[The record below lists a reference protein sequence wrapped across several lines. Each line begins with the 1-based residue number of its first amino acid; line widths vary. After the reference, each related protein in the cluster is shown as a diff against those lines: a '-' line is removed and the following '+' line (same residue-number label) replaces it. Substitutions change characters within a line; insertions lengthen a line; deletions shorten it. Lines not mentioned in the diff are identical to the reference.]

1 MAKRKKPDDRQ
12 TPQVYAAA
20 SLTNNDLMSSRYMVQ
35 SADVELVGRMIR
47 NTVARAIDLNAT
59 VVASQPMRLYRP
71 SSTSKVYGKRRVDR
85 KTKAFL
91 SGRGPNKPHKKAV
104 SIASAADEMEEITD
118 HPILD
123 LLYAPDPSM
132 TCGQWFYL
140 IQSYIEATGW
150 CAAWMGPDQI
160 PKGMY
165 VLAPHQTKIDFTI
178 QDYIRG
184 FMFGA
189 ETSKERFFPADECAY
204 FRLRPHPQN
213 PNRAAS
219 WVSSVIMPSDM
230 EQAALQSEIARWNN
244 GGLPGAIYKI
254 NATSQTEFDRAAN
267 EIDRQTRG
275 VNKAGRNLIISN
287 AEVIQPASKPHE
299 MNYQAGLDTAEARIY
314 RAAGIPEPLWKLN
327 DANLASASAASPAYM
342 NLTIWPRLST
352 LAEILTEYVV
362 SRFDPTGTMFLA
374 FDNPDNEDVE
384 KERTGMIAL
393 ANAGLV
399 TANEARAAL
408 GIEQGDESLDAFRF
422 NGVPI
427 AMPAMNTA
435 ATVDGPDVADPAA
448 AAGAETVQDTALNGA
463 QVQALAELA
472 SQVALGQLPL
482 GTARAIARAAFPA
495 VSDQT
500 LDSIFKPL
508 ATFTPEATDATTQT
522 PAQRNEQEDS
532 QPEAS
537 DEPTGSDGNGTD
549 NDPEGDE
556 DDASKSNHVHADGTG
571 GNEHTG
577 RGAGISGRGVQ
588 AVAKLTCTCDTC
600 HTKEAELA
608 KRPDGMN
615 AAIEQMADDMA
626 RWYQA
631 TLIAGATE
639 SGLVVSADALAQ
651 LDQVLDTGLA
661 RMYQQG
667 YTETFQLSPDA
678 DGAPPTFQI
687 NERARQYLMET
698 KLELVRTIPETLK
711 EQATRA
717 IADGLGQGQT
727 INEIRDKLAE
737 SGSVDAMAERVA
749 RTETAR
755 AYQYGDMQG
764 AEEAG
769 GFAGRTWLLA
779 GGPCPLCSAISG
791 MLEGK
796 VVPFT
801 EPFIR
806 AGTTIATTDGA
817 VTFARD
823 VFVPS
828 EAHPNCRCISI
839 NELAEEDDG
848 N

>member
-20 SLTNNDLMSSRYMVQ
+20 SLTNNDLLSSRYMVQ

-59 VVASQPMRLYRP
+59 VVSSQPLRLYRP
-71 SSTSKVYGKRRVDR
+71 ASGSKVYGKRRVDR
-85 KTKAFL
+85 RTKAFL
-91 SGRGPNKPHKKAV
+91 SGRGVNKPHKKAV

-165 VLAPHQTKIDFTI
+165 VLAPHQTKIDFTV

-184 FMFGA
+184 FTFGA
-189 ETSKERFFPADECAY
+189 ETSKERFFPAEECAY

-374 FDNPDNEDVE
+374 FDNPDNEDVAQE
-384 KERTGMIAL
+384 TARMVSL

-399 TANEARAAL
+399 SANEARAAL
-408 GIEQGDESLDAFRF
+408 GIEQAGPELDVYRF

-427 AMPAMNTA
+427 MVPAMDR
-435 ATVDGPDVADPAA
+435 VPEEAD
-448 AAGAETVQDTALNGA
+448 D
-463 QVQALAELA
+463 
-472 SQVALGQLPL
+472 
-482 GTARAIARAAFPA
+482 
-495 VSDQT
+495 
-500 LDSIFKPL
+500 
-508 ATFTPEATDATTQT
+508 EATEEAEERD
-522 PAQRNEQEDS
+522 EEEDS

-537 DEPTGSDGNGTD
+537 DEPAGSDGDGED
-549 NDPEGDE
+549 DVGEGDE
-556 DDASKSNHVHADGTG
+556 DDAAKSNHVHPHGVGSDA
-571 GNEHTG
+571 NTG
-577 RGAGISGRGVQ
+577 RGAGVPERGVQ
-588 AVAKLTCTCDTC
+588 PVAKLTCTCGEHSFSGAGKSTELES
-600 HTKEAELA
+600 HTKNADLA
-608 KRPDGMN
+608 RRPDGMN

-631 TLIAGATE
+631 TLAAGVAE
-639 SGLVVSADALAQ
+639 GGLVVSTQAMAE
-651 LDQVLDTGLA
+651 LDRLLDTGLA

-687 NERARQYLMET
+687 NERARQYLLDT

-711 EQATRA
+711 DQATRA

-769 GFAGRTWLLA
+769 GFKGRTWLLA
-779 GGPCPLCSAISG
+779 GGPCPLCSAISD
-791 MLEGK
+791 MLAGK
-796 VVPFT
+796 VVPFN
-801 EPFIR
+801 EPFIK

-839 NELAEEDDG
+839 NELADEDDG

>member
-20 SLTNNDLMSSRYMVQ
+20 SLTNNDLLSSRYMVQ

-59 VVASQPMRLYRP
+59 VVSSQPLRLYRP
-71 SSTSKVYGKRRVDR
+71 SSGSKVYGKRRVDR
-85 KTKAFL
+85 RTKAFL
-91 SGRGPNKPHKKAV
+91 SGRGVNKPHKKAV
-104 SIASAADEMEEITD
+104 SVSSASDEMEEITS

-165 VLAPHQTKIDFTI
+165 VLAPHQTKIDFTV

-184 FMFGA
+184 FTFGA
-189 ETSKERFFPADECAY
+189 ETSKERFFPYEECAY

-244 GGLPGAIYKI
+244 GGLPGAVFKI

-374 FDNPDNEDVE
+374 FDNPDNEDVTQE
-384 KERTGMIAL
+384 TARMVSL

-399 TANEARAAL
+399 SANEARAAL
-408 GIEQGDESLDAFRF
+408 GIEQAGPELDVYRF

-427 AMPAMNTA
+427 MVPAMDR
-435 ATVDGPDVADPAA
+435 VPVPEEAD
-448 AAGAETVQDTALNGA
+448 D
-463 QVQALAELA
+463 
-472 SQVALGQLPL
+472 
-482 GTARAIARAAFPA
+482 
-495 VSDQT
+495 
-500 LDSIFKPL
+500 
-508 ATFTPEATDATTQT
+508 EATEAPEERD
-522 PAQRNEQEDS
+522 EQEDTA
-532 QPEAS
+532 PEAS
-537 DEPTGSDGNGTD
+537 DEPEGSDGDGA
-549 NDPEGDE
+549 
-556 DDASKSNHVHADGTG
+556 DDAGEGNEATAAKSNDLRSDGTG
-571 GNEHTG
+571 GDALARHGDGLPG
-577 RGAGISGRGVQ
+577 RSGAAQS
-588 AVAKLTCTCDTC
+588 KLTCTCDN

-608 KRPDGMN
+608 RRPDGMN
-615 AAIEQMADDMA
+615 TAIDQMADDMA
-626 RWYQA
+626 RWYQT
-631 TLIAGATE
+631 TLAAGITE
-639 SGLVVSADALAQ
+639 SGLVVSTQALAE
-651 LDQVLDTGLA
+651 LDRVLDDGLA
-661 RMYQQG
+661 RMYRQG
-667 YTETFQLSPDA
+667 YADTVQAMPDA
-678 DGAPPTFQI
+678 DGVMPTFDI
-687 NERARQYLMET
+687 NDRARQYLMET
-698 KLELVRTIPETLK
+698 KLELVRTIP
-711 EQATRA
+711 
-717 IADGLGQGQT
+717 
-727 INEIRDKLAE
+727 
-737 SGSVDAMAERVA
+737 
-749 RTETAR
+749 
-755 AYQYGDMQG
+755 
-764 AEEAG
+764 
-769 GFAGRTWLLA
+769 
-779 GGPCPLCSAISG
+779 
-791 MLEGK
+791 
-796 VVPFT
+796 
-801 EPFIR
+801 
-806 AGTTIATTDGA
+806 
-817 VTFARD
+817 
-823 VFVPS
+823 
-828 EAHPNCRCISI
+828 
-839 NELAEEDDG
+839 
-848 N
+848 

>member
-20 SLTNNDLMSSRYMVQ
+20 SLTNNDLLSSRYMVQ

-59 VVASQPMRLYRP
+59 VVSSQPMRLYRP

-85 KTKAFL
+85 RTKAFL
-91 SGRGPNKPHKKAV
+91 SGRGVNKPHKKAV
-104 SIASAADEMEEITD
+104 SVSSASDEMEEITS

-165 VLAPHQTKIDFTI
+165 VLAPHQTKIDFTV

-184 FMFGA
+184 FTFGS
-189 ETSKERFFPADECAY
+189 ETSKERFFPYEECAY

-374 FDNPDNEDVE
+374 FDNPDNEDVTQE
-384 KERTGMIAL
+384 TARMVSL

-399 TANEARAAL
+399 SANEARAAL
-408 GIEQGDESLDAFRF
+408 GIEQAGPELDVYRF

-427 AMPAMNTA
+427 MVPAMDR
-435 ATVDGPDVADPAA
+435 VPEEAD
-448 AAGAETVQDTALNGA
+448 D
-463 QVQALAELA
+463 
-472 SQVALGQLPL
+472 
-482 GTARAIARAAFPA
+482 
-495 VSDQT
+495 
-500 LDSIFKPL
+500 
-508 ATFTPEATDATTQT
+508 EATEAPEERD
-522 PAQRNEQEDS
+522 EQEDTA
-532 QPEAS
+532 PEAS
-537 DEPTGSDGNGTD
+537 DEPEGSDGDGED
-549 NDPEGDE
+549 DAGEGDE
-556 DDASKSNHVHADGTG
+556 ATAAKSHDLHSDGTG
-571 GNEHTG
+571 GDALARHGDGLPG
-577 RGAGISGRGVQ
+577 RSGAAQS
-588 AVAKLTCTCDTC
+588 KLTCTCDN

-608 KRPDGMN
+608 RRPDGMN
-615 AAIEQMADDMA
+615 TAIEQMADDMA
-626 RWYQA
+626 RWYQT
-631 TLIAGATE
+631 TLAAGITE
-639 SGLVVSADALAQ
+639 SGLVVTTQALAE
-651 LDQVLDTGLA
+651 LDRVLDDGLA
-661 RMYQQG
+661 RMYRQG
-667 YTETFQLSPDA
+667 YADTVQAMPDA
-678 DGAPPTFQI
+678 DGVMPTFDI
-687 NERARQYLMET
+687 NDRARQYLMET

-711 EQATRA
+711 DEATRI
-717 IADGLGQGQT
+717 IADGVGEGRT
-727 INEIRDKLAE
+727 INEIRDGLADV
-737 SGSVDAMAERVA
+737 GSVDAMAERVA

-764 AEEAG
+764 AEELG
-769 GFAGRTWLLA
+769 GFKGRTWLLA
-779 GGPCPLCSAISG
+779 GGPCPLCAAASEILA
-791 MLEGK
+791 GK
-796 VVPFT
+796 VVPFS
-801 EPFIR
+801 EPFFK
-806 AGTTIATTDGA
+806 AGTTIAAADGA
-817 VTFARD
+817 VTLARD

-828 EAHPNCRCISI
+828 ELHPNCRCISI

>member
-184 FMFGA
+184 FTFGS
-189 ETSKERFFPADECAY
+189 ETSKERFFPAEECAY

-374 FDNPDNEDVE
+374 FDNPDNEDVTQE
-384 KERTGMIAL
+384 TARMVSL

-399 TANEARAAL
+399 SANEARAAL
-408 GIEQGDESLDAFRF
+408 GIEQAGPELDVYRF

-427 AMPAMNTA
+427 MVPAMDR
-435 ATVDGPDVADPAA
+435 VPEEAD
-448 AAGAETVQDTALNGA
+448 D
-463 QVQALAELA
+463 
-472 SQVALGQLPL
+472 
-482 GTARAIARAAFPA
+482 
-495 VSDQT
+495 
-500 LDSIFKPL
+500 
-508 ATFTPEATDATTQT
+508 EATEA
-522 PAQRNEQEDS
+522 PEERLEQED
-532 QPEAS
+532 PEPETG
-537 DEPTGSDGNGTD
+537 DEPAGSDGDGA
-549 NDPEGDE
+549 
-556 DDASKSNHVHADGTG
+556 DDAGEGAKARDAKPDNLHTDGTG
-571 GNEHTG
+571 GDALARHGDGLPG
-577 RGAGISGRGVQ
+577 RGSKALSQ
-588 AVAKLTCTCDTC
+588 LTCTCDN

-631 TLIAGATE
+631 TLAAGVAE
-639 SGLVVSADALAQ
+639 GGLVVSTQAMAE

-687 NERARQYLMET
+687 NERARQYLLDT

-711 EQATRA
+711 EQATNA

-779 GGPCPLCSAISG
+779 GGPCALCSAISE
-791 MLEGK
+791 MLAGK

-801 EPFIR
+801 EPFIK

-823 VFVPS
+823 VWVPS
-828 EAHPNCRCISI
+828 EAHPQCRCISI
-839 NELAEEDDG
+839 NELADDQDDG

>member
-20 SLTNNDLMSSRYMVQ
+20 SLTNNDLLSSRYMVQ

-59 VVASQPMRLYRP
+59 VVSSQPLRLYRP
-71 SSTSKVYGKRRVDR
+71 ASGSKVYGKRRVDR
-85 KTKAFL
+85 RTKAFL
-91 SGRGPNKPHKKAV
+91 SGRGVCKPHKKAV
-104 SIASAADEMEEITD
+104 SVSSASDEMEEITS

-165 VLAPHQTKIDFTI
+165 VLAPHQTKIDFTV

-184 FMFGA
+184 FTFGS
-189 ETSKERFFPADECAY
+189 ETSKERFFPAEECAY

-374 FDNPDNEDVE
+374 FDNPDNEDVTQE
-384 KERTGMIAL
+384 TARMVSL

-399 TANEARAAL
+399 SANEARAAL
-408 GIEQGDESLDAFRF
+408 GIEQAGPELDVYRF

-427 AMPAMNTA
+427 MVPAMDR
-435 ATVDGPDVADPAA
+435 VPEVPD
-448 AAGAETVQDTALNGA
+448 
-463 QVQALAELA
+463 
-472 SQVALGQLPL
+472 
-482 GTARAIARAAFPA
+482 
-495 VSDQT
+495 
-500 LDSIFKPL
+500 
-508 ATFTPEATDATTQT
+508 EATEAPEERD
-522 PAQRNEQEDS
+522 EQEDTA
-532 QPEAS
+532 PEAS
-537 DEPTGSDGNGTD
+537 DEPEGSDGDGAD
-549 NDPEGDE
+549 DAGEGDE
-556 DDASKSNHVHADGTG
+556 ATAAKSNDLHSDGTG
-571 GNEHTG
+571 GNALARHGDGLPG
-577 RGAGISGRGVQ
+577 RSGATQS
-588 AVAKLTCTCDTC
+588 KLTCTCDN

-608 KRPDGMN
+608 RRPDGMN
-615 AAIEQMADDMA
+615 TAIDQMADDMA

-631 TLIAGATE
+631 TLAAGITE
-639 SGLVVSADALAQ
+639 SGLVVSTQALAE
-651 LDQVLDTGLA
+651 LDRVLDDGLA
-661 RMYQQG
+661 RMYRQG
-667 YTETFQLSPDA
+667 YADTVQAMPDA
-678 DGAPPTFQI
+678 DGVMPTFDI
-687 NERARQYLMET
+687 NDRARQYLMET

-711 EQATRA
+711 DEATRI
-717 IADGLGQGQT
+717 IADGVGEGRT
-727 INEIRDKLAE
+727 INEIRDGL
-737 SGSVDAMAERVA
+737 SDVGSVDAMAERVA

-764 AEEAG
+764 AEEMG
-769 GFAGRTWLLA
+769 GFKGRTWLLA
-779 GGPCPLCSAISG
+779 GGPCPLCAAASEILA
-791 MLEGK
+791 GK
-796 VVPFT
+796 VVPFS
-801 EPFIR
+801 EPFFK
-806 AGTTIATTDGA
+806 AGTTIAAADGA
-817 VTFARD
+817 VTLTRD

-828 EAHPNCRCISI
+828 ELHPNCRCISI

>member
-20 SLTNNDLMSSRYMVQ
+20 SLTNNDLLSSRYMVQ

-59 VVASQPMRLYRP
+59 VVSSQPMRLYRP
-71 SSTSKVYGKRRVDR
+71 ASGSKVYGKRRVDR

-91 SGRGPNKPHKKAV
+91 SGRGVNKPHKKAV
-104 SIASAADEMEEITD
+104 SVSSAADEMEEITD

-165 VLAPHQTKIDFTI
+165 VLAPHQTKIDFTV

-184 FMFGA
+184 FTFGS
-189 ETSKERFFPADECAY
+189 ETSKERFFPYEECAY

-254 NATSQTEFDRAAN
+254 NATSQAEFDRAAN

-374 FDNPDNEDVE
+374 FDNPDNEDVTQE
-384 KERTGMIAL
+384 TARMVSL

-399 TANEARAAL
+399 SANEARAAL
-408 GIEQGDESLDAFRF
+408 GIEQAGPELDVYRF

-427 AMPAMNTA
+427 MVPAMDR
-435 ATVDGPDVADPAA
+435 VPEEAD
-448 AAGAETVQDTALNGA
+448 D
-463 QVQALAELA
+463 
-472 SQVALGQLPL
+472 
-482 GTARAIARAAFPA
+482 
-495 VSDQT
+495 
-500 LDSIFKPL
+500 
-508 ATFTPEATDATTQT
+508 EATEA
-522 PAQRNEQEDS
+522 PEERLEQEDP

-537 DEPTGSDGNGTD
+537 DEPEGSDGDGAD
-549 NDPEGDE
+549 DDREGDE
-556 DDASKSNHVHADGTG
+556 GDAAKSNDLRSDGTG
-571 GNEHTG
+571 GHALARHGDGLPG
-577 RGAGISGRGVQ
+577 RGGAALS
-588 AVAKLTCTCDTC
+588 KLTCTCDN

-608 KRPDGMN
+608 RRPDGMN
-615 AAIEQMADDMA
+615 TAIEQMADDMA

-631 TLIAGATE
+631 TLAAGITE
-639 SGLVVSADALAQ
+639 SGLVVTTQALAE
-651 LDQVLDTGLA
+651 LDRVLDDGLA
-661 RMYQQG
+661 RMYRQG
-667 YTETFQLSPDA
+667 YADTIQAQPDA
-678 DGAPPTFQI
+678 DGVMPTFDI
-687 NERARQYLMET
+687 NDRARQYLMET

-711 EQATRA
+711 DEATRI
-717 IADGLGQGQT
+717 IADGVGEGRT
-727 INEIRDKLAE
+727 INEIRDGL
-737 SGSVDAMAERVA
+737 SDVGSVDAMAERVA

-764 AEEAG
+764 AEEMG
-769 GFAGRTWLLA
+769 GFKGRTWLLA
-779 GGPCPLCSAISG
+779 GGPCPLCSAISS
-791 MLEGK
+791 MLAGK
-796 VVPFT
+796 VVPFS
-801 EPFIR
+801 EPFIK

-823 VFVPS
+823 VWVPS
-828 EAHPNCRCISI
+828 EAHPQCRCISI
-839 NELAEEDDG
+839 NELADEDDG

>member
-12 TPQVYAAA
+12 TPPVYAAA
-20 SLTNNDLMSSRYMVQ
+20 SLTNNDLLSSRYMVQ
-35 SADVELVGRMIR
+35 SADIELVGRMIR

-59 VVASQPMRLYRP
+59 VVSSQPLRLYRP
-71 SSTSKVYGKRRVDR
+71 SSNSKVYGKRRVDR

-91 SGRGPNKPHKKAV
+91 SGRGVNKPHKKAV
-104 SIASAADEMEEITD
+104 SVSSASDEMEEITD

-165 VLAPHQTKIDFTI
+165 VLAPHQTKIDFTV

-184 FMFGA
+184 FTFGS
-189 ETSKERFFPADECAY
+189 ETSKERFFPYEECAY

-374 FDNPDNEDVE
+374 FDNPDNEDVTQE
-384 KERTGMIAL
+384 TARMVSL

-399 TANEARAAL
+399 SANEARAAL
-408 GIEQGDESLDAFRF
+408 GIEQAGPELDVYRF

-427 AMPAMNTA
+427 MVPAMDR
-435 ATVDGPDVADPAA
+435 VPEEAD
-448 AAGAETVQDTALNGA
+448 D
-463 QVQALAELA
+463 
-472 SQVALGQLPL
+472 
-482 GTARAIARAAFPA
+482 
-495 VSDQT
+495 
-500 LDSIFKPL
+500 
-508 ATFTPEATDATTQT
+508 EATEAPEERD
-522 PAQRNEQEDS
+522 EQEDPA
-532 QPEAS
+532 PEAS
-537 DEPTGSDGNGTD
+537 DEPEGSDGDGED
-549 NDPEGDE
+549 DVGEGDE
-556 DDASKSNHVHADGTG
+556 ATAAKSNDLHSDGTG
-571 GNEHTG
+571 GNALARHGDGLPG
-577 RGAGISGRGVQ
+577 RSGQ
-588 AVAKLTCTCDTC
+588 ALSKLTCTCDN

-608 KRPDGMN
+608 RRPDGMN
-615 AAIEQMADDMA
+615 TAIEQMADDMA
-626 RWYQA
+626 RWYQT
-631 TLIAGATE
+631 TLAAGLTE
-639 SGLVVSADALAQ
+639 SGLVVSTQAMAD
-651 LDQVLDTGLA
+651 LDAVLDTGLA
-661 RMYQQG
+661 RMYRQG
-667 YTETFQLSPDA
+667 YADTIQAQPDA
-678 DGAPPTFQI
+678 DGVMPTFDI
-687 NERARQYLMET
+687 NDRARQYLLDT

-711 EQATRA
+711 DEATRI
-717 IADGLGQGQT
+717 IADGVGEGRT
-727 INEIRDKLAE
+727 INEIRDGL
-737 SGSVDAMAERVA
+737 SDVGSVDAMAERVA

-764 AEEAG
+764 AEEMG
-769 GFAGRTWLLA
+769 GFKGRTWLLA

-791 MLEGK
+791 MLAGK
-796 VVPFT
+796 VVPFS
-801 EPFIR
+801 EPFIK

-839 NELAEEDDG
+839 NELADEDDG

>member
-20 SLTNNDLMSSRYMVQ
+20 SLTNNDLLSSRYMVQ

-59 VVASQPMRLYRP
+59 VVSSQPMRLYRP
-71 SSTSKVYGKRRVDR
+71 ASGSKVYGKRRVDR
-85 KTKAFL
+85 RTKAFL
-91 SGRGPNKPHKKAV
+91 SGRGVCKPHKKAV
-104 SIASAADEMEEITD
+104 SVSSASDEMEEITS

-165 VLAPHQTKIDFTI
+165 VLAPHQTKIDFTV

-184 FMFGA
+184 FTFGA
-189 ETSKERFFPADECAY
+189 ETSKERFFPYEECAY

-244 GGLPGAIYKI
+244 GGLPGSIYKI

-374 FDNPDNEDVE
+374 FDNPDNEDVTQE
-384 KERTGMIAL
+384 TARMVSL

-399 TANEARAAL
+399 SANEARAAL
-408 GIEQGDESLDAFRF
+408 GIEQAGPELDVYRF

-427 AMPAMNTA
+427 MVPAMDR
-435 ATVDGPDVADPAA
+435 V
-448 AAGAETVQDTALNGA
+448 
-463 QVQALAELA
+463 
-472 SQVALGQLPL
+472 
-482 GTARAIARAAFPA
+482 
-495 VSDQT
+495 
-500 LDSIFKPL
+500 
-508 ATFTPEATDATTQT
+508 PEAPNATTQT
-522 PAQRNEQEDS
+522 AKEGDDPEDPAPETGNE
-532 QPEAS
+532 PA
-537 DEPTGSDGNGTD
+537 GGNGNGE
-549 NDPEGDE
+549 NDAGEGDE
-556 DDASKSNHVHADGTG
+556 ATAAKSNDLHSDGTG
-571 GNEHTG
+571 GHALARHGDGLPG
-577 RGAGISGRGVQ
+577 RGGATQS
-588 AVAKLTCTCDTC
+588 KLTCTCDN

-608 KRPDGMN
+608 RRPDGMN
-615 AAIEQMADDMA
+615 TAIEQMADDMA

-631 TLIAGATE
+631 TLAAGITE
-639 SGLVVSADALAQ
+639 SGLVVSTQAMAELDA
-651 LDQVLDTGLA
+651 VLDTGLA
-661 RMYQQG
+661 RMYRQG
-667 YTETFQLSPDA
+667 YADTVQAMPDA
-678 DGAPPTFQI
+678 DGVMPTFDI
-687 NERARQYLMET
+687 NDRARQYLMET

-711 EQATRA
+711 DEATRI
-717 IADGLGQGQT
+717 IADGVGQGQT
-727 INEIRDKLAE
+727 INEIRDGLADV
-737 SGSVDAMAERVA
+737 GSVDAMAERVA

-764 AEEAG
+764 AEELG
-769 GFAGRTWLLA
+769 GFKGRTWLLA
-779 GGPCPLCSAISG
+779 GGPCPLCAAASEILA
-791 MLEGK
+791 GK
-796 VVPFT
+796 VVPFS
-801 EPFIR
+801 EPFFK
-806 AGTTIATTDGA
+806 AGTTIAAADGA
-817 VTFARD
+817 VTLARD
-823 VFVPS
+823 VWVPS
-828 EAHPNCRCISI
+828 ELHPQCRCISI

>member
-20 SLTNNDLMSSRYMVQ
+20 SLTNNDLLSSRYMVQ

-59 VVASQPMRLYRP
+59 VVASQPLRLYRP
-71 SSTSKVYGKRRVDR
+71 SSGSNVYGKRRVDR
-85 KTKAFL
+85 RTKAFL

-165 VLAPHQTKIDFTI
+165 VLAPHQTKIDFTV

-184 FMFGA
+184 FTFGA
-189 ETSKERFFPADECAY
+189 ETSKERFFPAEECAY

-219 WVSSVIMPSDM
+219 WVSSVIMPSDL

-254 NATSQTEFDRAAN
+254 NASSQTEFDRAAN

-374 FDNPDNEDVE
+374 FDNPDNEDVAQE
-384 KERTGMIAL
+384 TARMVSL

-399 TANEARAAL
+399 SANEARAAL
-408 GIEQGDESLDAFRF
+408 GIEQADESLDAFRF
-422 NGVPI
+422 NGVPVS
-427 AMPAMNTA
+427 MPAMNTA
-435 ATVDGPDVADPAA
+435 ATVDGAKPADPAA

-508 ATFTPEATDATTQT
+508 ATFTPEVPDATTEEA
-522 PAQRNEQEDS
+522 AQRNEQEDS
-532 QPEAS
+532 AS
-537 DEPTGSDGNGTD
+537 ETGDESTGSDGD
-549 NDPEGDE
+549 RADDDSEGDE
-556 DDASKSNHVHADGTG
+556 DDATKSNYVHTHGVGSDA
-571 GNEHTG
+571 HTG
-577 RGAGISGRGVQ
+577 RGNGVPGRGVQ
-588 AVAKLTCTCDTC
+588 AVAKLTCTCDQC

-608 KRPDGMN
+608 RRPDGMN

-631 TLIAGATE
+631 TLAAGVAE
-639 SGLVVSADALAQ
+639 GGLVVSAQAMTE
-651 LDQVLDTGLA
+651 LDQILDTGLA
-661 RMYQQG
+661 RMYRQG
-667 YTETFQLSPDA
+667 YAETIQAAPDA
-678 DGAPPTFQI
+678 DGAPPAFQI
-687 NERARQYLMET
+687 NDRARQYLLDT

-711 EQATRA
+711 DQATRA

-769 GFAGRTWLLA
+769 GFKGRTWLLA
-779 GGPCPLCSAISG
+779 GGPCPLCAAASSILA
-791 MLEGK
+791 GK
-796 VVPFT
+796 VVPFS
-801 EPFIR
+801 EPFFP
-806 AGTTIATTDGA
+806 AGTTIAAADGA
-817 VTFARD
+817 VTLARD
-823 VFVPS
+823 VWVPS
-828 EAHPNCRCISI
+828 ELHPNCRCISI
-839 NELAEEDDG
+839 NELADEEG
-848 N
+848 T

>member
-20 SLTNNDLMSSRYMVQ
+20 SLTNNDLLSSRYMVQ

-59 VVASQPMRLYRP
+59 VVSSQPLRLYRP
-71 SSTSKVYGKRRVDR
+71 SSGSKVYGKRRVDR
-85 KTKAFL
+85 RTKAFL
-91 SGRGPNKPHKKAV
+91 SGRGVNKPHKKAV
-104 SIASAADEMEEITD
+104 SVSSASDEMEEITS

-165 VLAPHQTKIDFTI
+165 VLAPHQTKIDFTV

-184 FMFGA
+184 FTFGA
-189 ETSKERFFPADECAY
+189 ETSKERFFPYEECAY

-244 GGLPGAIYKI
+244 GGLPGAVFKI

-374 FDNPDNEDVE
+374 FDNPDNEDVTQE
-384 KERTGMIAL
+384 TARMVSL

-399 TANEARAAL
+399 SANEARAAL
-408 GIEQGDESLDAFRF
+408 GIEQAGPELDVYRF

-427 AMPAMNTA
+427 MVPAMDR
-435 ATVDGPDVADPAA
+435 VPVPEEAD
-448 AAGAETVQDTALNGA
+448 D
-463 QVQALAELA
+463 
-472 SQVALGQLPL
+472 
-482 GTARAIARAAFPA
+482 
-495 VSDQT
+495 
-500 LDSIFKPL
+500 
-508 ATFTPEATDATTQT
+508 EATEAPEERD
-522 PAQRNEQEDS
+522 EQEDTA
-532 QPEAS
+532 PEAS
-537 DEPTGSDGNGTD
+537 DEPEGSDGDGA
-549 NDPEGDE
+549 
-556 DDASKSNHVHADGTG
+556 DDAGEGNEATAAKSNDLRSDGTG
-571 GNEHTG
+571 GDALARHGDGLPG
-577 RGAGISGRGVQ
+577 RSGAAQS
-588 AVAKLTCTCDTC
+588 KLTCTCDN

-608 KRPDGMN
+608 RRPDGMN
-615 AAIEQMADDMA
+615 TAIDQMADDMA
-626 RWYQA
+626 RWYQT
-631 TLIAGATE
+631 TLAAGITE
-639 SGLVVSADALAQ
+639 SGLVVSTQALAE
-651 LDQVLDTGLA
+651 LDRVLDDGLA
-661 RMYQQG
+661 RMYRQG
-667 YTETFQLSPDA
+667 YADTVQAMPDA
-678 DGAPPTFQI
+678 DGVMPTFDI
-687 NERARQYLMET
+687 NDRARQYLMET

-711 EQATRA
+711 DEATRI
-717 IADGLGQGQT
+717 IADGVGEGRT
-727 INEIRDKLAE
+727 INEIRDGL
-737 SGSVDAMAERVA
+737 SDVGSVDAMAERVA

-764 AEEAG
+764 AEEMG
-769 GFAGRTWLLA
+769 GFKGRTWLLA
-779 GGPCPLCSAISG
+779 GGPCPLCAAASEILA
-791 MLEGK
+791 GK
-796 VVPFT
+796 VVPFS
-801 EPFIR
+801 EPFFK
-806 AGTTIATTDGA
+806 AGTTIAAADGA
-817 VTFARD
+817 VTLARD

-828 EAHPNCRCISI
+828 ELHPNCRCISI

>member
-20 SLTNNDLMSSRYMVQ
+20 SLTNNDLLSSRYMVQ

-59 VVASQPMRLYRP
+59 VVSSQPMRLYRP
-71 SSTSKVYGKRRVDR
+71 ASGSKVYGKRRVDR

-91 SGRGPNKPHKKAV
+91 SGRGVNKPHKKAV
-104 SIASAADEMEEITD
+104 SVSSASDEMEEITS

-165 VLAPHQTKIDFTI
+165 VLAPHQTKIDFTV

-184 FMFGA
+184 FTFGS
-189 ETSKERFFPADECAY
+189 ETSKERFFPYEECAY

-374 FDNPDNEDVE
+374 FDNPDNEDVTQE
-384 KERTGMIAL
+384 TARMVSL

-399 TANEARAAL
+399 SANEARAAL
-408 GIEQGDESLDAFRF
+408 GIEQAGPELDVYRF

-427 AMPAMNTA
+427 MVPAMDR
-435 ATVDGPDVADPAA
+435 VPEEAD
-448 AAGAETVQDTALNGA
+448 D
-463 QVQALAELA
+463 
-472 SQVALGQLPL
+472 
-482 GTARAIARAAFPA
+482 
-495 VSDQT
+495 
-500 LDSIFKPL
+500 
-508 ATFTPEATDATTQT
+508 EATEAPEERD
-522 PAQRNEQEDS
+522 EQEDTA
-532 QPEAS
+532 PEAS
-537 DEPTGSDGNGTD
+537 DEPEGSDGDGED
-549 NDPEGDE
+549 DAGEGDE
-556 DDASKSNHVHADGTG
+556 ATAAKSNDLHSDGTG
-571 GNEHTG
+571 GNALARHGDGLPG
-577 RGAGISGRGVQ
+577 RSGAALS
-588 AVAKLTCTCDTC
+588 KLTCTCDN

-608 KRPDGMN
+608 RRPDGMN
-615 AAIEQMADDMA
+615 TAIEQMADDMA
-626 RWYQA
+626 RWYQT
-631 TLIAGATE
+631 TLAAGITE
-639 SGLVVSADALAQ
+639 SGLVVSTQALAE
-651 LDQVLDTGLA
+651 LDRVLDDGLA
-661 RMYQQG
+661 RMYRQG
-667 YTETFQLSPDA
+667 YADTVQAMPDA
-678 DGAPPTFQI
+678 DGVMPTFDI
-687 NERARQYLMET
+687 NDRARQYLMET

-711 EQATRA
+711 DEATRI
-717 IADGLGQGQT
+717 IADGVGEGRT
-727 INEIRDKLAE
+727 INEIRDGL
-737 SGSVDAMAERVA
+737 SDVGSVDAMAERVA

-764 AEEAG
+764 AEEMG
-769 GFAGRTWLLA
+769 GFKGRTWLLA
-779 GGPCPLCSAISG
+779 GGPCPLCAAASEILA
-791 MLEGK
+791 GK
-796 VVPFT
+796 VVPFS
-801 EPFIR
+801 EPFFK
-806 AGTTIATTDGA
+806 AGTTIAAADGA
-817 VTFARD
+817 VTLARD
-823 VFVPS
+823 IWVPS
-828 EAHPNCRCISI
+828 ELHPQCRCISI

>member
-20 SLTNNDLMSSRYMVQ
+20 SLTNNDLLSSRYMVQ

-59 VVASQPMRLYRP
+59 VVSSQPLRLYRP

-85 KTKAFL
+85 RTKAFL
-91 SGRGPNKPHKKAV
+91 SGRGVNKPHKKAV
-104 SIASAADEMEEITD
+104 SVSSAADEMEEITD

-165 VLAPHQTKIDFTI
+165 VLAPHQTKIDFTV

-184 FMFGA
+184 FTFGS
-189 ETSKERFFPADECAY
+189 ETSKERFFPYEECAY

-244 GGLPGAIYKI
+244 GGLPGAIFKI
-254 NATSQTEFDRAAN
+254 NANDPSVFERAAN

-275 VNKAGRNLIISN
+275 VNKSGRNLIISG

-374 FDNPDNEDVE
+374 FDNPDNEDVTQE
-384 KERTGMIAL
+384 TARMVSL

-399 TANEARAAL
+399 SANEARAAL
-408 GIEQGDESLDAFRF
+408 GIEQAGPELDVYRF

-427 AMPAMNTA
+427 MVPAMDR
-435 ATVDGPDVADPAA
+435 VPEEAD
-448 AAGAETVQDTALNGA
+448 D
-463 QVQALAELA
+463 
-472 SQVALGQLPL
+472 
-482 GTARAIARAAFPA
+482 
-495 VSDQT
+495 
-500 LDSIFKPL
+500 
-508 ATFTPEATDATTQT
+508 EATEA
-522 PAQRNEQEDS
+522 PEERLEQEDP

-537 DEPTGSDGNGTD
+537 DEPEGSDGDGAD
-549 NDPEGDE
+549 DDREGDE
-556 DDASKSNHVHADGTG
+556 GDAAKSNDLHSDGTG
-571 GNEHTG
+571 GHALPRHGDGLPG
-577 RGAGISGRGVQ
+577 RSGAALS
-588 AVAKLTCTCDTC
+588 KLTCTCDN

-608 KRPDGMN
+608 RRPDGMN
-615 AAIEQMADDMA
+615 TAIEQMADDMA
-626 RWYQA
+626 RWYQT
-631 TLIAGATE
+631 TLAAGLTE
-639 SGLVVSADALAQ
+639 SGLVVSTQAMAELDA
-651 LDQVLDTGLA
+651 VLDTGLA
-661 RMYQQG
+661 RMYRQG
-667 YTETFQLSPDA
+667 YADTVQAQPDA
-678 DGAPPTFQI
+678 DGVLPQFDI
-687 NERARQYLMET
+687 NERARQYLQET

-711 EQATRA
+711 DEATRI
-717 IADGLGQGQT
+717 IADGVGEGQT
-727 INEIRDKLAE
+727 INQIRDGL
-737 SGSVDAMAERVA
+737 SDVGSVDAMAERVA

-764 AEEAG
+764 AEEMG
-769 GFAGRTWLLA
+769 GFKGRTWLLA
-779 GGPCPLCSAISG
+779 GGPCPLCAAASEILA
-791 MLEGK
+791 GK
-796 VVPFT
+796 VVPFS
-801 EPFIR
+801 EPFFK
-806 AGTTIATTDGA
+806 AGTTIAAADGA
-817 VTFARD
+817 VTLARD

-828 EAHPNCRCISI
+828 ELHPNCRCISI
-839 NELAEEDDG
+839 NELADEDDG

>member
-20 SLTNNDLMSSRYMVQ
+20 SLTNNDLLSSRYMIQ

-59 VVASQPMRLYRP
+59 VVASQPLRLYRP
-71 SSTSKVYGKRRVDR
+71 SSGSKVYGKRRVDR

-104 SIASAADEMEEITD
+104 SIASAADEMEEITS

-165 VLAPHQTKIDFTI
+165 VLAPHQTKIDFTV

-184 FMFGA
+184 FTFGA
-189 ETSKERFFPADECAY
+189 ETSKERFFPAEECAY

-244 GGLPGAIYKI
+244 GGMPGAIYKI
-254 NATSQTEFDRAAN
+254 NASSATEFDRAAN

-275 VNKAGRNLIISN
+275 VNKSGRNLIISN
-287 AEVIQPASKPHE
+287 AEVIQPNSKPHE

-374 FDNPDNEDVE
+374 FDNPDNEDVTQE
-384 KERTGMIAL
+384 TARMVSL

-399 TANEARAAL
+399 SANEARAAL
-408 GIEQGDESLDAFRF
+408 GIEQAGPELDVYRF

-427 AMPAMNTA
+427 MVPAMDR
-435 ATVDGPDVADPAA
+435 VPEPEEAD
-448 AAGAETVQDTALNGA
+448 D
-463 QVQALAELA
+463 
-472 SQVALGQLPL
+472 
-482 GTARAIARAAFPA
+482 
-495 VSDQT
+495 
-500 LDSIFKPL
+500 
-508 ATFTPEATDATTQT
+508 EATEEAEERD
-522 PAQRNEQEDS
+522 EQEDPA
-532 QPEAS
+532 PEAS
-537 DEPTGSDGNGTD
+537 DEPEGSDGDGED
-549 NDPEGDE
+549 DAGEGDE
-556 DDASKSNHVHADGTG
+556 DDAAKSNHVHTDVTG
-571 GNEHTG
+571 GDA
-577 RGAGISGRGVQ
+577 RAGHGGSVPVRRSETVS
-588 AVAKLTCTCDTC
+588 KLTCTCNTC
-600 HTKEAELA
+600 TKNADLA
-608 KRPDGMN
+608 RRPDGMN

-631 TLIAGATE
+631 TLAAGVAE
-639 SGLVVSADALAQ
+639 GGLVVSTQAMAE
-651 LDQVLDTGLA
+651 LDRLLDTGLA

-687 NERARQYLMET
+687 NERARQYLLDT

-711 EQATRA
+711 EQATNA

-779 GGPCPLCSAISG
+779 GGPCPLCAAASSILA
-791 MLEGK
+791 GK
-796 VVPFT
+796 VVPFS
-801 EPFIR
+801 EPFFP
-806 AGTTIATTDGA
+806 AGTTIAAADGA
-817 VTFARD
+817 VTLARD
-823 VFVPS
+823 VWVPS
-828 EAHPNCRCISI
+828 ELHPNCRCISI

>member
-20 SLTNNDLMSSRYMVQ
+20 SLTNNDLLSSRYMVQ

-59 VVASQPMRLYRP
+59 VVSSQPLRLYRP
-71 SSTSKVYGKRRVDR
+71 ASGSKVYGKRRVDR
-85 KTKAFL
+85 RTKAFL
-91 SGRGPNKPHKKAV
+91 SGRGVNKPHKKAV
-104 SIASAADEMEEITD
+104 SVSSASDEMEEITS

-165 VLAPHQTKIDFTI
+165 VLAPHQTKIDFTV

-184 FMFGA
+184 FTFGS
-189 ETSKERFFPADECAY
+189 ETSKERFFPAEECAY

-374 FDNPDNEDVE
+374 FDNPDNEDVTQE
-384 KERTGMIAL
+384 TARMVSL

-399 TANEARAAL
+399 SANEARAAL

-427 AMPAMNTA
+427 SMPAMNTG
-435 ATVDGPDVADPAA
+435 ATVDGPEVADPAA

-463 QVQALAELA
+463 QVAALADLA

-508 ATFTPEATDATTQT
+508 ATFTPEVASETTTQT
-522 PAQRNEQEDS
+522 PQRNEPQDTA
-532 QPEAS
+532 PETGN
-537 DEPTGSDGNGTD
+537 EPKGGNGD
-549 NDPEGDE
+549 GADDAGEGDE
-556 DDASKSNHVHADGTG
+556 ATAAKSNDLHSDGTG
-571 GNEHTG
+571 GNALPRHGDGLPG
-577 RGAGISGRGVQ
+577 RSGAALS
-588 AVAKLTCTCDTC
+588 KLTCTCDN

-608 KRPDGMN
+608 RRPDGMN
-615 AAIEQMADDMA
+615 TAIDQMADDMA
-626 RWYQA
+626 RWYQT
-631 TLIAGATE
+631 TLAAGLTE
-639 SGLVVSADALAQ
+639 SGLVVSAQALAE
-651 LDQVLDTGLA
+651 LDRVLDDGLA
-661 RMYQQG
+661 RMYRQG
-667 YTETFQLSPDA
+667 YADTVQAMPDA
-678 DGAPPTFQI
+678 DGVMPTFDI
-687 NERARQYLMET
+687 NDRARQYLMET

-711 EQATRA
+711 DEATRI
-717 IADGLGQGQT
+717 IADGVGEGRT
-727 INEIRDKLAE
+727 INEIRDGLADV
-737 SGSVDAMAERVA
+737 GSVDAMAERVA

-764 AEEAG
+764 AEELG
-769 GFAGRTWLLA
+769 GFKGRTWLLA
-779 GGPCPLCSAISG
+779 GGPCPLCAAASEILA
-791 MLEGK
+791 GK
-796 VVPFT
+796 VVPFS
-801 EPFIR
+801 EPFFK
-806 AGTTIATTDGA
+806 AGTTIAAADGA
-817 VTFARD
+817 VTLARD

-828 EAHPNCRCISI
+828 ELHPNCRCISI
-839 NELAEEDDG
+839 NKLAEEDDG

>member
-12 TPQVYAAA
+12 TPPVYAAA
-20 SLTNNDLMSSRYMVQ
+20 SLTNNDLLSSRYMVQ

-59 VVASQPMRLYRP
+59 VVSSQPMRLYRP
-71 SSTSKVYGKRRVDR
+71 ASGSKVYGKRRVDR
-85 KTKAFL
+85 RTKAFL
-91 SGRGPNKPHKKAV
+91 SGRGVNKPHKKAV
-104 SIASAADEMEEITD
+104 SVSSASDEMEEITS

-165 VLAPHQTKIDFTI
+165 VLAPHQTKIDFTV

-184 FMFGA
+184 FTFGA
-189 ETSKERFFPADECAY
+189 ETSKERFFPYEECAY

-244 GGLPGAIYKI
+244 GGLPGAVFKI

-374 FDNPDNEDVE
+374 FDNPDNEDVTQE
-384 KERTGMIAL
+384 TARMVSL

-399 TANEARAAL
+399 SANEARAAL
-408 GIEQGDESLDAFRF
+408 GIEQAGPELDVYRF

-427 AMPAMNTA
+427 MVPAMDR
-435 ATVDGPDVADPAA
+435 VPEEAD
-448 AAGAETVQDTALNGA
+448 D
-463 QVQALAELA
+463 
-472 SQVALGQLPL
+472 
-482 GTARAIARAAFPA
+482 
-495 VSDQT
+495 
-500 LDSIFKPL
+500 
-508 ATFTPEATDATTQT
+508 EATEAPEERD
-522 PAQRNEQEDS
+522 EQEDPAS
-532 QPEAS
+532 EAS
-537 DEPTGSDGNGTD
+537 DEPEGSDGDGED
-549 NDPEGDE
+549 DAGEGDE
-556 DDASKSNHVHADGTG
+556 ATAAKSNDLHSDGTG
-571 GNEHTG
+571 GNALARHGDGLPG
-577 RGAGISGRGVQ
+577 RGGATQS
-588 AVAKLTCTCDTC
+588 KLTCTCDN

-608 KRPDGMN
+608 RRPDGMN
-615 AAIEQMADDMA
+615 TAIEQMADDMA
-626 RWYQA
+626 RWYQT
-631 TLIAGATE
+631 TLAAGLTE
-639 SGLVVSADALAQ
+639 SGLVVSTQAMAELDA
-651 LDQVLDTGLA
+651 VLDTGLA
-661 RMYQQG
+661 RMYRQG
-667 YTETFQLSPDA
+667 YADTVQAMPDA
-678 DGAPPTFQI
+678 DGVMPTFDI
-687 NERARQYLMET
+687 NDRARQYLMET

-711 EQATRA
+711 DEATRI
-717 IADGLGQGQT
+717 IADGVGEGRT
-727 INEIRDKLAE
+727 INEIRDGLADV
-737 SGSVDAMAERVA
+737 GSVDAMAERVA

-764 AEEAG
+764 AEEMG
-769 GFAGRTWLLA
+769 GFKGRTWLLA
-779 GGPCPLCSAISG
+779 GGPCPLCAAASEILA
-791 MLEGK
+791 GK
-796 VVPFT
+796 VVPFS
-801 EPFIR
+801 EPFFK
-806 AGTTIATTDGA
+806 AGTTIAAADGA
-817 VTFARD
+817 VTLARD
-823 VFVPS
+823 IWVPS
-828 EAHPNCRCISI
+828 ELHPQCRCISI
-839 NELAEEDDG
+839 NELADEEG
-848 N
+848 T

>member
-20 SLTNNDLMSSRYMVQ
+20 SLTNNDLLSSRYMVQ

-59 VVASQPMRLYRP
+59 VVSSQPMRLYRP
-71 SSTSKVYGKRRVDR
+71 ASGSKVYGKRRVDR
-85 KTKAFL
+85 RTKAFL
-91 SGRGPNKPHKKAV
+91 SGRGVCKPHKKAV
-104 SIASAADEMEEITD
+104 SVSSASDEMEEITS

-165 VLAPHQTKIDFTI
+165 VLAPHQTKIDFTV

-184 FMFGA
+184 FTFGA
-189 ETSKERFFPADECAY
+189 ETSKERFFPAEECAY

-374 FDNPDNEDVE
+374 FDNPDNEDVTQE
-384 KERTGMIAL
+384 TARMVSL

-399 TANEARAAL
+399 SANEARAAL
-408 GIEQGDESLDAFRF
+408 GIEQAGPELDVYRF

-427 AMPAMNTA
+427 MVPAMDR
-435 ATVDGPDVADPAA
+435 VPEEAD
-448 AAGAETVQDTALNGA
+448 D
-463 QVQALAELA
+463 
-472 SQVALGQLPL
+472 
-482 GTARAIARAAFPA
+482 
-495 VSDQT
+495 
-500 LDSIFKPL
+500 
-508 ATFTPEATDATTQT
+508 EATEATEE
-522 PAQRNEQEDS
+522 RDEQEDPA
-532 QPEAS
+532 PEAS
-537 DEPTGSDGNGTD
+537 DEPEGSDGNGED
-549 NDPEGDE
+549 DAGEGDE
-556 DDASKSNHVHADGTG
+556 ATAAKSNDLHSDGTG
-571 GNEHTG
+571 GHALARHGDGLPG
-577 RGAGISGRGVQ
+577 RGGATLS
-588 AVAKLTCTCDTC
+588 KLTCTCDN

-608 KRPDGMN
+608 RRPDGMN
-615 AAIEQMADDMA
+615 TAIEQMADDMA
-626 RWYQA
+626 RWYQT
-631 TLIAGATE
+631 TLAAGLTE
-639 SGLVVSADALAQ
+639 SGLVVSTQALAE
-651 LDQVLDTGLA
+651 LDRVLDDGLA
-661 RMYQQG
+661 RMYRQG
-667 YTETFQLSPDA
+667 YADTVQAMPDA
-678 DGAPPTFQI
+678 DGVMPTFDI
-687 NERARQYLMET
+687 NDRARQYLMET

-711 EQATRA
+711 DEATRI
-717 IADGLGQGQT
+717 IADGVGEGRT
-727 INEIRDKLAE
+727 INEIRDGL
-737 SGSVDAMAERVA
+737 SDVGSVDAMAERVA

-764 AEEAG
+764 AEELG
-769 GFAGRTWLLA
+769 GFKGRTWLLA
-779 GGPCPLCSAISG
+779 GGPCPLCAAASEILA
-791 MLEGK
+791 GK
-796 VVPFT
+796 VVPFS
-801 EPFIR
+801 EPFFK
-806 AGTTIATTDGA
+806 AGTTIAAADGA
-817 VTFARD
+817 VTLARD

-828 EAHPNCRCISI
+828 ELHPNCRCISI

>member
-20 SLTNNDLMSSRYMVQ
+20 SLTNNDLLSSRYMVQ
-35 SADVELVGRMIR
+35 SADIELVGRMIR

-59 VVASQPMRLYRP
+59 VVSSQPLRLYRP
-71 SSTSKVYGKRRVDR
+71 ASGSKVYGKRRVDR
-85 KTKAFL
+85 RTKAFL
-91 SGRGPNKPHKKAV
+91 SGRGVNKPHKKAV
-104 SIASAADEMEEITD
+104 SVSSAADEMEEITS

-165 VLAPHQTKIDFTI
+165 VLAPHQTKIDFTV
-178 QDYIRG
+178 QDYIRC
-184 FMFGA
+184 FTFGA
-189 ETSKERFFPADECAY
+189 ETSKERFFPAEECAY

-244 GGLPGAIYKI
+244 GGLPGSVYKI
-254 NATSQTEFDRAAN
+254 NATSQAEFDRAAN

-374 FDNPDNEDVE
+374 FDNPDNEDVAQE
-384 KERTGMIAL
+384 TARMVSL

-399 TANEARAAL
+399 SANEARAAL
-408 GIEQGDESLDAFRF
+408 GIEQAGPELDVYRF

-427 AMPAMNTA
+427 MVPAMDR
-435 ATVDGPDVADPAA
+435 VPEEAD
-448 AAGAETVQDTALNGA
+448 D
-463 QVQALAELA
+463 
-472 SQVALGQLPL
+472 
-482 GTARAIARAAFPA
+482 
-495 VSDQT
+495 
-500 LDSIFKPL
+500 
-508 ATFTPEATDATTQT
+508 EATKA
-522 PAQRNEQEDS
+522 PEERLEQEDP

-537 DEPTGSDGNGTD
+537 DEPEGSNGDGTD
-549 NDPEGDE
+549 DDRTGDE
-556 DDASKSNHVHADGTG
+556 GNAAKSNDLHSDGTG
-571 GNEHTG
+571 GHALARHGDGLPG
-577 RGAGISGRGVQ
+577 RSGAALS
-588 AVAKLTCTCDTC
+588 KLTCTCDN

-608 KRPDGMN
+608 RRPDGMN
-615 AAIEQMADDMA
+615 TAIEQMADDMA
-626 RWYQA
+626 RWYQT
-631 TLIAGATE
+631 TLAAGLTE
-639 SGLVVSADALAQ
+639 SGLVVSTQAMAD
-651 LDQVLDTGLA
+651 LDAVLDTGLA
-661 RMYQQG
+661 RMYRQG
-667 YTETFQLSPDA
+667 YADTIQAQPDA
-678 DGAPPTFQI
+678 DGVLPTFDI
-687 NERARQYLMET
+687 NDRARQDLMET

-711 EQATRA
+711 DEATRI
-717 IADGLGQGQT
+717 IADGVGQGQT
-727 INEIRDKLAE
+727 INQIRDGL
-737 SGSVDAMAERVA
+737 SDVGSVDAMAERVA

-764 AEEAG
+764 AEELG
-769 GFAGRTWLLA
+769 GFKGRTWLLA

-791 MLEGK
+791 MLAGK
-796 VVPFT
+796 VVPFS
-801 EPFIR
+801 EPFIK

-839 NELAEEDDG
+839 NELADEEG
-848 N
+848 T

>member
-20 SLTNNDLMSSRYMVQ
+20 SLTNNDLLSSRYMVQ

-59 VVASQPMRLYRP
+59 VVSSQPMRLYRP
-71 SSTSKVYGKRRVDR
+71 ASGSKVYGKRRVDR

-91 SGRGPNKPHKKAV
+91 SGRGVNKPHKKAV
-104 SIASAADEMEEITD
+104 SVSSASDEMEEITS

-165 VLAPHQTKIDFTI
+165 VLAPHQTKIDFTV

-184 FMFGA
+184 FTFGA
-189 ETSKERFFPADECAY
+189 ETSKERFFPAEECAY

-374 FDNPDNEDVE
+374 FDNPDNEDVTQE
-384 KERTGMIAL
+384 TARMVSL

-399 TANEARAAL
+399 SANEARAAL
-408 GIEQGDESLDAFRF
+408 GIEQAGPELDVYRF

-427 AMPAMNTA
+427 MVPAMDR
-435 ATVDGPDVADPAA
+435 VPEEAD
-448 AAGAETVQDTALNGA
+448 D
-463 QVQALAELA
+463 
-472 SQVALGQLPL
+472 
-482 GTARAIARAAFPA
+482 
-495 VSDQT
+495 
-500 LDSIFKPL
+500 
-508 ATFTPEATDATTQT
+508 EATEAPEERD
-522 PAQRNEQEDS
+522 EQEDPA
-532 QPEAS
+532 PEAS
-537 DEPTGSDGNGTD
+537 DEPEGSDGDGED
-549 NDPEGDE
+549 DAGEGDE
-556 DDASKSNHVHADGTG
+556 ATTAKSNDLHSDGTG
-571 GNEHTG
+571 GNALARHGDGLPG
-577 RGAGISGRGVQ
+577 RSGAAQS
-588 AVAKLTCTCDTC
+588 KLTCTCDN

-608 KRPDGMN
+608 RRPDGMN
-615 AAIEQMADDMA
+615 TAIEQMADDMA
-626 RWYQA
+626 RWYQS
-631 TLIAGATE
+631 TLAAGITE
-639 SGLVVSADALAQ
+639 SGLVVTTQALAE
-651 LDQVLDTGLA
+651 LDRVLDDGLA
-661 RMYQQG
+661 RMYRQG
-667 YTETFQLSPDA
+667 YADTVQAMPDA
-678 DGAPPTFQI
+678 DGVMPTFDI
-687 NERARQYLMET
+687 NDRARQYLMET

-711 EQATRA
+711 DEATRI
-717 IADGLGQGQT
+717 IADGVGEGRT
-727 INEIRDKLAE
+727 INEIRDGL
-737 SGSVDAMAERVA
+737 SDVGSVDAMAERVA

-764 AEEAG
+764 AEEMG
-769 GFAGRTWLLA
+769 GFKGRTWLLA
-779 GGPCPLCSAISG
+779 GGPCPLCAAASEILA
-791 MLEGK
+791 GK
-796 VVPFT
+796 VVPFS
-801 EPFIR
+801 EPFFK
-806 AGTTIATTDGA
+806 AGTTIAAADGA
-817 VTFARD
+817 VTLARD
-823 VFVPS
+823 IWVPS
-828 EAHPNCRCISI
+828 ELHPQCRCISI
-839 NELAEEDDG
+839 NELADEDDG

>member
-20 SLTNNDLMSSRYMVQ
+20 SLTNNDLLSSRYMVQ

-59 VVASQPMRLYRP
+59 VVSSQPLRLYRP
-71 SSTSKVYGKRRVDR
+71 ASGSKVYGKRRVDR
-85 KTKAFL
+85 RTKAFL
-91 SGRGPNKPHKKAV
+91 SGRGVNKPHKKAV
-104 SIASAADEMEEITD
+104 SVASASDEMEEITS

-165 VLAPHQTKIDFTI
+165 VLAPHQTKIDFTV

-184 FMFGA
+184 FTFGA
-189 ETSKERFFPADECAY
+189 ETSKERFFPAEECAY

-374 FDNPDNEDVE
+374 FDNPDNEDVTQE
-384 KERTGMIAL
+384 TARMVSL

-399 TANEARAAL
+399 SANEARAAL
-408 GIEQGDESLDAFRF
+408 GIEQAGPELDVYRF

-427 AMPAMNTA
+427 MVPAMDR
-435 ATVDGPDVADPAA
+435 VPEEAD
-448 AAGAETVQDTALNGA
+448 D
-463 QVQALAELA
+463 
-472 SQVALGQLPL
+472 
-482 GTARAIARAAFPA
+482 
-495 VSDQT
+495 
-500 LDSIFKPL
+500 
-508 ATFTPEATDATTQT
+508 EATEATEE
-522 PAQRNEQEDS
+522 RDEQEDTA
-532 QPEAS
+532 PEAS
-537 DEPTGSDGNGTD
+537 DEPEGSDGDGAD
-549 NDPEGDE
+549 DAGEGDE
-556 DDASKSNHVHADGTG
+556 ATAAKSNDLHSDGTG
-571 GNEHTG
+571 GHAFARHGDGLPG
-577 RGAGISGRGVQ
+577 RGGATQS
-588 AVAKLTCTCDTC
+588 KLTCTCDN

-608 KRPDGMN
+608 RRPDGMN

-631 TLIAGATE
+631 TLAAGITE
-639 SGLVVSADALAQ
+639 SGLVVSTQALAE
-651 LDQVLDTGLA
+651 LDRVLDDGLA
-661 RMYQQG
+661 RMYRQG
-667 YTETFQLSPDA
+667 YADTVQAMPDA
-678 DGAPPTFQI
+678 DGVMPTFDI
-687 NERARQYLMET
+687 NDRARQYLMET

-711 EQATRA
+711 DEATRI
-717 IADGLGQGQT
+717 IADKVGEGRT
-727 INEIRDKLAE
+727 INEIRDGLADV
-737 SGSVDAMAERVA
+737 GSVDAMAERVA

-764 AEEAG
+764 AEEMG
-769 GFAGRTWLLA
+769 GFKGRTWLLA
-779 GGPCPLCSAISG
+779 GGPCPLCAAASEILA
-791 MLEGK
+791 GK
-796 VVPFT
+796 VVPFS
-801 EPFIR
+801 EPFFK
-806 AGTTIATTDGA
+806 AGTTIAAADGA
-817 VTFARD
+817 VTLARD

-828 EAHPNCRCISI
+828 ELHPNCRCISI
-839 NELAEEDDG
+839 NELADEDDG